1 MKKIGLLP
9 KILIAIALGIV
20 FGLFLPDVLTR
31 VFVTFKSLFGTF
43 LSFVIPLLILGL
55 VVPGIANLGNKAGR
69 LLAITVALA
78 YIFTLFS
85 GFLSMGT
92 CRAIF
97 PYLIDSSNTVN
108 ISESTNSYAPFFTIQ
123 MEPIMDI
130 MATLILSFILGLGI
144 ALCNG
149 ESLKRGV
156 NEFSVIITKLI
167 ERIIIPC
174 LPLYIFSIFLEMT
187 KVGQVAPVL
196 SVFIKII
203 VVIFA
208 MTAVLLIIQFTI
220 AGLYAKKNPFKMLK
234 TMLPAYATALGT
246 QSSAATI
253 PVTYAQAV
261 KMGVSEPI
269 AGFVIPLCATI
280 HLSGSVM
287 KIVACSLAIM
297 VMTGM
302 PLDVWGYVGFIFILG
317 ITMVAAPGVPGGAIM
332 AALAPLQSMLGF
344 GEVEQG
350 LMIALY
356 IAMDSFGTATNVTG
370 DGSIAVIMDKLSAK
384 KNI

>member
-108 ISESTNSYAPFFTIQ
+108 ISESANSYAPFFTIQ

-297 VMTGM
+297 MMTGM
-302 PLDVWGYVGFIFILG
+302 PLDVWGYVGFIFIRG
-317 ITMVAAPGVPGGAIM
+317 ITMVVAPGVPGGAIM

-344 GEVEQG
+344 GEVE
-350 LMIALY
+350 
-356 IAMDSFGTATNVTG
+356 
-370 DGSIAVIMDKLSAK
+370 
-384 KNI
+384 